1 LINGA
6 LVTGLL
12 DARGKDVKV
21 VADDAGNNIILTAS
35 PAMCLRVEKLIK
47 QLDVPPDDN
56 FGDLQS
62 SPRNTFPGR
71 SRGQSQYSGADP
83 PLNSKPSRVNT
94 PATPDVSPPGYR

>member
-56 FGDLQS
+56 FGDLRN
-62 SPRNTFPGR
+62 SPRQDLYR
-71 SRGQSQYSGADP
+71 ESRGQSQGPGADP